1 MTCSNYKEYNKTQY
15 RGIMYNYRSYHDLSL
30 SVWKAIPYLA
40 EDIDL
45 VVGVPRSGMVPAL
58 MLALYMNTPATS
70 LDMLLL
76 GKVFSC
82 GMYRMTENSN
92 EDLGQFNHILILD
105 DTYCSGRAM
114 EKVHRQVLESKIMQ
128 AYKGKVSFAAVYVTP
143 GNEDKLDYA
152 FEVCPLP
159 RVFQWNIFNH
169 SVNSQA
175 CFDIDGV
182 VCRDPLPE
190 ENDDGEKYRKF
201 ILTAR
206 HRIGTIHHI
215 SRFVSSRLEKYRKET
230 EEWLHRSG
238 YDFGELTLLDLPNK
252 EERVRL
258 GCHGTFKA
266 DVYGKTEDT
275 LFYESELKQA
285 LEIAQQTGKEV
296 FCTENM
302 SLIYSPQNAN
312 PQSAPKQSLFKKKM
326 RNVLQ
331 RLLKM
336 TE

>member
-1 MTCSNYKEYNKTQY
+1 
-15 RGIMYNYRSYHDLSL
+15 MYNYRSYHDLSL
-30 SVWKAIPYLA
+30 SVWKAIPNLA

-45 VVGVPRSGMVPAL
+45 IVGVPRSGMIPAM
-58 MLALYMNTPATS
+58 MLALYMNLRATS

-76 GKVFSC
+76 GKVFSS
-82 GMYRMTENSN
+82 GMYRMNEN
-92 EDLGQFNHILILD
+92 EDNSISQFKHILILD

-114 EKVHRQVLESKIMQ
+114 ETVHKQVQESQVMQ
-128 AYKGKVSFAAVYVTP
+128 AYKGKVSYAAVYVTP

-182 VCRDPLPE
+182 VCRDPSSE
-190 ENDDGEKYRKF
+190 ENDDGEKYKVF
-201 ILTAR
+201 IHTAR
-206 HRIGTIHHI
+206 HRIETIHHI
-215 SRFVSSRLEKYRKET
+215 SQFVSSRLEKYRKET

-238 YDFGELTLLDLPNK
+238 YEYGKLTLLDLPNK

-258 GCHGTFKA
+258 GCHGSFKA
-266 DVYGKTEDT
+266 KVYEKSSET
-275 LFYESELKQA
+275 LFYESDKRQA
-285 LEIAQQTGKEV
+285 LEIAQQTGKDV

-302 SLIYSPQNAN
+302 TLYSI
-312 PQSAPKQSLFKKKM
+312 PKQVEKAQKKSFFKRIFLKLIKKASS
-326 RNVLQ
+326 
-331 RLLKM
+331 
-336 TE
+336 

>member
-1 MTCSNYKEYNKTQY
+1 
-15 RGIMYNYRSYHDLSL
+15 MYNYRSYHDLSL
-30 SVWKAIPYLA
+30 SVWKAIPTLA

-45 VVGVPRSGMVPAL
+45 IVGVPRSGMVPAM

-70 LDMLLL
+70 LDMLLQ

-82 GMYRMTENSN
+82 GMYRMNENS
-92 EDLGQFNHILILD
+92 EEGISQFNHILILD

-114 EKVHRQVLESKIMQ
+114 EKVHRQVQESKIMQ
-128 AYKGKVSFAAVYVTP
+128 AYKGKVSYAAVYVTP

-159 RVFQWNIFNH
+159 RLFQWNIFNH

-182 VCRDPLPE
+182 VCRDPSPE
-190 ENDDGEKYRKF
+190 ENDDGERYKKF
-201 ILTAR
+201 IQSVR

-230 EEWLHRSG
+230 EDWLHRSG
-238 YDFGELTLLDLPNK
+238 YEYDELILLDLPNK

-258 GCHGTFKA
+258 GCHGSFKA
-266 DVYGKTEDT
+266 EVYGKTQDT
-275 LFYESELKQA
+275 LFYESELRQA
-285 LEIAQQTGKEV
+285 IEIAKRTGKEV

-302 SLIYSPQNAN
+302 SLISIPQNVE
-312 PQSAPKQSLFKKKM
+312 PKSAAKQPFIKKEI

-331 RLLKM
+331 KLLKM

>member
-1 MTCSNYKEYNKTQY
+1 
-15 RGIMYNYRSYHDLSL
+15 MYNYRSYYDLSL
-30 SVWKAIPYLA
+30 SVWKAIPNLA

-45 VVGVPRSGMVPAL
+45 IVGVPRSGMIPAM
-58 MLALYMNTPATS
+58 MLALYMNTQATS

-82 GMYRMTENSN
+82 GMYRMNKNSD
-92 EDLGQFNHILILD
+92 EGLSQFKHILIID

-114 EKVHRQVLESKIMQ
+114 EKVHKQVQESEILQ
-128 AYKGKVSFAAVYVTP
+128 SYKGKISYASVYVTP

-159 RVFQWNIFNH
+159 RLFQWNIFNH

-182 VCRDPLPE
+182 VCRDPSPE
-190 ENDDGEKYRKF
+190 ENDDGVKYKEF
-201 ILTAR
+201 IRTVR
-206 HRIGTIHHI
+206 HRTGTIHQI

-238 YDFGELTLLDLPNK
+238 YDFNDLVLLNLPNK

-258 GCHGTFKA
+258 GCHGSFKA
-266 DVYGKTEDT
+266 EVYERCPET
-275 LFYESELKQA
+275 LFYESELRQA
-285 LEIAQQTGKEV
+285 VEIANRTGKDV
-296 FCTENM
+296 FSPEWLS
-302 SLIYSPQNAN
+302 SLSV
-312 PQSAPKQSLFKKKM
+312 SL
-326 RNVLQ
+326 R
-331 RLLKM
+331 RW
-336 TE
+336 

>member
-1 MTCSNYKEYNKTQY
+1 
-15 RGIMYNYRSYHDLSL
+15 MYNYRSYHDLSL
-30 SVWKAIPYLA
+30 TVWNAIPRLA

-45 VVGVPRSGMVPAL
+45 IVGVPRSGMVPAM
-58 MLALYMNTPATS
+58 MLALYMNLRATS

-76 GKVFSC
+76 GKVFSS
-82 GMYRMTENSN
+82 GMYRMNEN
-92 EDLGQFNHILILD
+92 EDNSISQFKHILILD

-114 EKVHRQVLESKIMQ
+114 EKVHKQVQESQVMQ
-128 AYKGKVSFAAVYVTP
+128 AYKGKVSYAAVYVTP

-182 VCRDPLPE
+182 VCRDPSSE
-190 ENDDGEKYRKF
+190 ENDDGEKYKVF
-201 ILTAR
+201 IRTVR
-206 HRIGTIHHI
+206 HRIETIHHI
-215 SRFVSSRLEKYRKET
+215 SQFVSSRLEKYRKET

-238 YDFGELTLLDLPNK
+238 YEYGKLTLLDLPNK

-258 GCHGTFKA
+258 GCHGSFKA
-266 DVYGKTEDT
+266 KVYEKSSET
-275 LFYESELKQA
+275 LFYESDKREA
-285 LEIAQQTGKEV
+285 LEIAQQTGKDV

-302 SLIYSPQNAN
+302 TLYSI
-312 PQSAPKQSLFKKKM
+312 PKQVEKAQKKSFFK
-326 RNVLQ
+326 RTF
-331 RLLKM
+331 LKLIKNSSN
-336 TE
+336 

>member
-1 MTCSNYKEYNKTQY
+1 
-15 RGIMYNYRSYHDLSL
+15 MYNYRSYHDLSL
-30 SVWKAIPYLA
+30 SVWKAIPTLA

-45 VVGVPRSGMVPAL
+45 VVGVPRSGMVPAM

-82 GMYRMTENSN
+82 GMYRMN
-92 EDLGQFNHILILD
+92 EDSNDGLSRFKHILILD

-114 EKVHRQVLESKIMQ
+114 EKVHRQVQESKIMQ
-128 AYKGKVSFAAVYVTP
+128 GYVGKVSYAAVYVTP

-159 RVFQWNIFNH
+159 RLFQWNIFNH

-182 VCRDPLPE
+182 VCRDPSPE
-190 ENDDGEKYRKF
+190 ENDDGERYKEF
-201 ILTAR
+201 IQSVR

-230 EEWLHRSG
+230 EEWLHRAG
-238 YDFGELTLLDLPNK
+238 YEYDELTLLNLPDK
-252 EERVRL
+252 EARIRL
-258 GCHGTFKA
+258 GCHGSFKA
-266 DVYGKTEDT
+266 EVYGKTQDT
-275 LFYESELKQA
+275 LFYESELRQA
-285 LEIAQQTGKEV
+285 LEIARRTGKEV

-302 SLIYSPQNAN
+302 SLISIPQVGE
-312 PQSAPKQSLFKKKM
+312 PELAPKQSFIKKKM
-326 RNVLQ
+326 RSVLQ
-331 RLLKM
+331 KLLKM

>member
-1 MTCSNYKEYNKTQY
+1 
-15 RGIMYNYRSYHDLSL
+15 MYNYRSYHDLSL
-30 SVWKAIPYLA
+30 SVWKAIPNLS

-45 VVGVPRSGMVPAL
+45 IVGVPRSGMIPAM
-58 MLALYMNTPATS
+58 MLALYMNMQVTS

-82 GMYRMTENSN
+82 GMYRMAGNAMGELN
-92 EDLGQFNHILILD
+92 QFKHILIID

-114 EKVHRQVLESKIMQ
+114 EKVHKQVQESVTMQ
-128 AYKGKVSFAAVYVTP
+128 SYKGKISYAAVYVTP

-159 RVFQWNIFNH
+159 RLFQWNIFNH

-182 VCRDPLPE
+182 VCRDPSPE
-190 ENDDGEKYRKF
+190 ENDDGVKYREF
-201 ILTAR
+201 IRTVR
-206 HRIGTIHHI
+206 HRTGTIHQI
-215 SRFVSSRLEKYRKET
+215 SRFVSSRLEKYRKDT

-238 YDFGELTLLDLPNK
+238 YNFNELVLLNLPSK

-258 GCHGTFKA
+258 GCHGSFKA
-266 DVYGKTEDT
+266 EVYEKSPET
-275 LFYESELKQA
+275 LFYESELRQA
-285 LEIAQQTGKEV
+285 LEIAQRTGKDV

-302 SLIYSPQNAN
+302 SLISIPQQAESNIR
-312 PQSAPKQSLFKKKM
+312 QSFFKRKM
-326 RNVLQ
+326 RDVLQ
-331 RLLKM
+331 KLLKI

>member
-1 MTCSNYKEYNKTQY
+1 MKKDVEPIKQAKQ
-15 RGIMYNYRSYHDLSL
+15 MYNYRSYQDLSL
-30 SVWKAIPYLA
+30 SVWKAIPRLA

-45 VVGVPRSGMVPAL
+45 VVGVPRSGMVPAM

-70 LDMLLL
+70 LDLLLL

-82 GMYRMTENSN
+82 GMYRMNENRG
-92 EDLGQFNHILILD
+92 DGIRQFRHILILD

-114 EKVHRQVLESKIMQ
+114 EKVRRQVSESEVMKS
-128 AYKGKVSFAAVYVTP
+128 YKGKVSYAAVYVTP
-143 GNEDKLDYA
+143 NNEEKLDYA

-169 SVNSQA
+169 TVNSQA

-182 VCRDPLPE
+182 VCRDPMSE
-190 ENDDGEKYRKF
+190 ENDDGEKYREF
-201 ILTAR
+201 IRTVR

-230 EEWLHRSG
+230 EEWLRRSRYE
-238 YDFGELTLLDLPNK
+238 YDELILLDLPNK

-266 DVYGKTEDT
+266 DAYAKTQDT
-275 LFYESELKQA
+275 LFYESELRQA
-285 LEIAQQTGKEV
+285 IEIAQATGKDV

-302 SLIYSPQNAN
+302 SLISIPQNEE
-312 PQSAPKQSLFKKKM
+312 QKSAPKQSFIKKKM
-326 RNVLQ
+326 RSVLQ
-331 RLLKM
+331 KLLKM
-336 TE
+336 TEE

>member
-1 MTCSNYKEYNKTQY
+1 
-15 RGIMYNYRSYHDLSL
+15 MYNYRSYHDLSL
-30 SVWKAIPYLA
+30 SVWKAIPRLA

-45 VVGVPRSGMVPAL
+45 VVGVPRSGMIPAM

-76 GKVFSC
+76 GKFFSS
-82 GMYRMTENSN
+82 GMYRMN
-92 EDLGQFNHILILD
+92 EKGGDGLKQFRHILILD

-114 EKVHRQVLESKIMQ
+114 EKVHGQVRESEIMQ
-128 AYKGKVSFAAVYVTP
+128 NYKGKVSYAAVYVTP
-143 GNEDKLDYA
+143 GNENKLDYA

-169 SVNSQA
+169 SVNTHA

-182 VCRDPLPE
+182 VCRDPSPE
-190 ENDDGEKYRKF
+190 ENDDGERYKEF
-201 ILTAR
+201 IRTAR
-206 HRIGTIHHI
+206 HRIGTIHRI

-238 YDFGELTLLDLPNK
+238 YEFDELMLLDLPNK
-252 EERVRL
+252 EARIRL

-266 DVYGKTEDT
+266 DVYAKTQDT
-275 LFYESELKQA
+275 LFYESELRQA
-285 LEIAQQTGKEV
+285 LEIAQRTGKDV

-302 SLIYSPQNAN
+302 SLISIPQNEE
-312 PQSAPKQSLFKKKM
+312 QKSAPNQSFIKKKM
-326 RNVLQ
+326 QNVLQ
-331 RLLKM
+331 KLLKM